1 LTPSRPNRPMERAAP
16 SPLGAAFAE
25 YGRAAKTLHLL
36 AMCDPDDETYRR
48 TVHVQLTVQE
58 SRHRLARKIFHG
70 SRGEI
75 RKRYREGQED
85 QLAALGL
92 VLNAAVLWN
101 RYIDAAL
108 KALREQGYPVA
119 DEDAARLSP
128 LIDSHLNV
136 HGRYTFAEPTGDAL
150 RPLRDLTEPLE
161 EYLPEGTTSAVPFG
175 SAGGHG

>member
-1 LTPSRPNRPMERAAP
+1 
-16 SPLGAAFAE
+16 
-25 YGRAAKTLHLL
+25 
-36 AMCDPDDETYRR
+36 MCDPVDETYRR

-92 VLNAAVLWN
+92 VLNAVVLWN
-101 RYIDAAL
+101 TRYVDAAL
-108 KALREQGYPVA
+108 KALRAQGYPVN

-128 LIDSHLNV
+128 LIDAHLNV
-136 HGRYTFAEPTGDAL
+136 HGRYTFTQPTADGL
-150 RPLRDLTEPLE
+150 RPLRDLAEPVEE
-161 EYLPEGTTSAVPFG
+161 EYLPDGTPLPARRVEATQTLARPDSGVKLP
-175 SAGGHG
+175 S

>member
-1 LTPSRPNRPMERAAP
+1 MERAAP

-101 RYIDAAL
+101 TRYIDAAL

-136 HGRYTFAEPTGDAL
+136 HGRYTFTEPTGDAL

-161 EYLPEGTTSAVPFG
+161 AEYLPEGTTSAVPFG